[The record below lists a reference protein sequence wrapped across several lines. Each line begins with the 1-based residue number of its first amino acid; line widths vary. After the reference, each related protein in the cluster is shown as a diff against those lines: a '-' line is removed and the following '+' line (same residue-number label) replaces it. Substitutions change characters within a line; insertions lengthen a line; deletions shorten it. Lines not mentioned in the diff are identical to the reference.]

1 MQAHALQVWRIYG
14 PRTGDRQG
22 HFMEGFGNLVRQ
34 TDGLGDEKIVIKDF
48 THIKI
53 IFGRPSSFWE
63 DNLVGS
69 DVKA

>member
-1 MQAHALQVWRIYG
+1 MLCRCDG
-14 PRTGDRQG
+14 FTDLKRERQG

-34 TDGLGDEKIVIKDF
+34 TDGLGDEEIVNKDF

-53 IFGRPSSFWE
+53 IFGCPSSFWE
-63 DNLVGS
+63 DNLVWS